1 MIVYEIKRGSQV
13 LASVKPTGGRREGIM
28 AGDVVNMSFKLNS
41 YVDFLKGDTTIVDGE
56 LFILEKASD
65 YEQDTTW
72 NYNLNFLKDAE
83 LSRAGMLALD
93 ENNELSEYDSFFTGN
108 ASNAIDLIIANA
120 NRISPGFTKGTVDET
135 EAKDFDFTGDN
146 CATALAKLANAFNIE
161 FWVQNKKIFL
171 TKKGADS
178 GLSFRKGKGKG
189 LLKLIRKVQDT
200 KVVTRLLVYGSKNN
214 LPSTYPGLSKRLRMP
229 GGQKYIQNQSKV
241 DKYGLEEDSILLDD
255 IFPKRVGKITAVAG
269 ALTFSDSAIDF
280 DLNNH
285 RVDKV
290 AAKVKFITG
299 RLAGYQFE
307 VVEKGYNHS
316 TKTITILVNKDETAM
331 EVPSAASGM
340 VPAVGD
346 QYIFIDVIM
355 PQIDITKAEIELKAK
370 ATERYNES
378 SDPRVIYDA
387 PTDRRFLRDFNI
399 FVKLGDFVTIQAPE
413 ANVDQRIRVISKTT
427 NLQDK
432 YDVTLELSETVSVAS
447 IVKQLIAE
455 SNIQKAVKN
464 AKITDIARQ
473 RLMWRTTT
481 ELTTM
486 LDTLRAEM
494 LLIMQEGGAY
504 VTDVIL
510 ETSVD
515 QNPNKFRTDAGT
527 VEHQEYIENGGTWNV
542 PSFTGTVPT
551 SAAYYIYIKASKTS
565 NAATIVYS
573 LNKLQVDGGVDYYFP
588 YGILSSVIDGTRIF
602 SSIHGYTRITGNN
615 IKTGIIEGPSGAL
628 VINLQTGEIFGKV
641 TFRGSNGAIKD
652 IKNVDDIANLAIDN
666 AAAANTKAIA
676 AQTSANTANALLADI
691 ANDNLLVP
699 SEKQDVL
706 KEWRIIQSEK
716 PVVVAQAGTYG
727 LSTSLYDGAY
737 NALNTYITPL
747 LANMTTNSVIVATTF
762 RDHFKIYYDN
772 KVALLKAVSDSAK
785 TIADAAQGTANTAI
799 TNAANAKVTAD
810 AAKLVADTAKVRL
823 DDMTTDGILDP
834 VEKVEVNKLKLE
846 FNTEYPTIIANA
858 AVYGAITT
866 GYITAK
872 STLDTYL
879 TPLLA
884 NMQVKSAIDRVVF
897 NANFSK
903 YYDER
908 QKLLSTIAAAAKT
921 LVDNIDVGGR
931 NLLKD
936 TARSID
942 TPNYLMVN
950 YLLEAP
956 LNEGVDHVFTLW
968 GELGS
973 DRTTFNIYNS
983 GGSVLLSSLS
993 KVSDGIYQAK
1003 FKWKIGSS
1011 SNQFVSLY
1019 QLVNGA
1025 TSISKIKA
1033 VKLEKGTIG
1042 TGWSESPEETQRKID
1057 AAKSAADQAKAA
1069 ADSAQSSAN
1078 TANSMLADI
1087 ANDNLLTP
1095 SEKQDVLKEWQI
1107 IQGEKAYIEGQALT
1121 YAISTATY
1129 TSYYNAL
1136 NTYIT
1141 PLLAVMTVNSIIVG
1155 ATFRSNFK
1163 SYYDSKVALLK
1174 LISDKAKQLS
1184 DDAQSTAS
1192 TALVNAGAAKIAA
1205 DNAKIVADAQK
1216 SRLDDMSADGI
1227 LDPVEKKEVNK
1238 LRLEFNTEYPVIITN
1253 AGVYGVPSAA
1263 YASVKSALDAY
1274 TTPLLAN
1281 MQVNSTIDRVAFNTN
1296 FTRYYDERQ
1305 KLLSAIATAAKTLVD
1320 NIVIGGRN
1328 LARNSELNSLLGY
1341 SSNGGTQ
1348 AIEVIDGVSVVRIN
1362 ASAAGQGVYSSQKFT
1377 TPVLP
1382 LTQYSVSFDIRM
1394 ISYVANPFSIRVGIE
1409 SGGTVFAPQVAGWQ
1423 RVSYTFTTP
1432 AAVSQF
1438 LVIYS
1443 ASAGANSFYI
1453 KNLKV
1458 EISSKA
1464 TDWTEAPEDVQAKI
1478 DFAKLTADNARTAA
1492 DNAQTIANTANSL
1505 LADIANDNL
1514 LIPSEKQDVLKEW
1527 QVIQGEKV
1535 YIEGQAA
1542 TYGIN
1547 SATYTSYYNA
1557 LNTYIT
1563 PLLSNLSVNSVIVA
1577 TTFRL
1582 NFKSYYDAKIAL
1594 LKLVTDAAKSLA
1606 DAAQS
1611 TAATALTNAAAAK
1624 AVADTA
1630 QTNVALA
1637 NSNIAAAK
1645 VRLDDM
1651 SADGILD
1658 PVEKKAALKDWQELE
1673 AMHVPLLADATLY
1686 GVSTS
1691 DVVNYRQALS
1701 TYLNPFFQNM
1711 NANSA
1716 IVRTTFNLNWSNYF
1730 GAKQKLQA
1738 DISAIAKNTNK
1749 TILASTSTV
1758 FRDFF
1763 GLNVGTVIVGYLLI
1777 KTKIPY
1783 TSRMYNINIKG
1794 YNYVQGNANIDLSI
1808 GFYPYAPSLN
1818 VINTG
1823 FVSRGDFPISE
1834 VRILRESA
1842 TGFAT
1847 IALGTAT
1854 TSWAYPSIAVESM
1867 IVSFANAEPGI
1878 EAGWIGTVQTALPAN
1893 TSIAVVPAIVMES
1906 TAGATSKA
1914 NQAKL
1919 DAVSAA
1925 STDAQTKATQAKN
1938 DAVTAANTYS
1948 NTVSNSAAS
1957 AAEIRAAA
1965 DALTKANAARDAA
1978 IASANTQYNN
1988 LTGQLKQTAY
1998 QDIEQWA
2005 LSGNSV
2011 FQGGKLNVLLLDA
2024 PFIRANIVN
2033 AQYVQTLDLNA
2044 SKITAGILSAARI
2057 DVENLIVLN
2066 LKTATTGRRVEI
2078 TKAGN
2083 NISFFVDGSLNPTV
2097 VVDANIE
2104 ASTGSAATSG
2114 MSVVT
2119 AVGISKVT
2127 GSGIFGNGSDVYAFG
2142 SASGFTANAS
2152 IVGISFRRN
2161 TSQGANGVNAGII
2174 GVDGNDASATGNS
2187 ISCAAYF
2194 AGRLRFAG
2202 MLSEDIFRARVWA
2215 AQMPAGQLLMN
2226 QNMGTVFIDI
2236 SGCTN
2241 QGLVLPV
2248 IFPKGREGDKII
2260 IITNGSPY
2268 GTTISPIIR
2277 SSSINSSAGNRDT
2290 LAPHNSQ
2297 APGDTGLERTL
2308 KPYHTY
2314 EFQFMYT
2321 SPYDLGNLTGQWKLL
2336 RRTPDLT
2343 FAQAWT

>member
-13 LASVKPTGGRREGIM
+13 LASVKSTGSQEERIM
-28 AGDVVNMSFKLNS
+28 AGDVVNMSFKLNN
-41 YVDFLKGDTTIVDGE
+41 YVDFLKGDTTIVFGE
-56 LFILEKASD
+56 VFVLEKASD
-65 YEQDTTW
+65 YEQGDTW
-72 NYNLNFLKDAE
+72 SYNLSFLKNGE
-83 LSRAGMLALD
+83 LSEAGMLALD
-93 ENNELSEYDSFFTGN
+93 ENNALTEYDCFYTGN
-108 ASNAIDLIIANA
+108 ASNGIDFIIANA
-120 NRISPGFTKGTVDET
+120 NRVSPGWSKGTVDET

-161 FWVQNKKIFL
+161 FWIENKKIFL

-178 GLSFRKGKGKG
+178 GLSFRRGKGKG
-189 LLKLIRKVQDT
+189 LLKLIRKVQDIKLVT
-200 KVVTRLLVYGSKNN
+200 KLHVYGSKQN
-214 LPSTYPGLSKRLRMP
+214 LSAEYPGLSKRLRMP
-229 GGQKYIQNQSKV
+229 NGQKFIQDQAKV
-241 DKYGLEEDSILLDD
+241 NKYGLIEDTILLDE

-269 ALTFSDSAIDF
+269 ALTFTDSAIDF
-280 DLNNH
+280 DLNTH
-285 RVDKV
+285 LVDKV
-290 AAKVKFITG
+290 AAKVKFTTG

-307 VVEKGYNHS
+307 IKEKGYNHS

-542 PSFTGTVPT
+542 LSFTGTVPT

-565 NAATIVYS
+565 SAATIVYS

-772 KVALLKAVSDSAK
+772 KVALLKAVSDAAK

-866 GYITAK
+866 GYTTAK

-884 NMQVKSAIDRVVF
+884 NMQVNSAIDRVVF

-908 QKLLSTIAAAAKT
+908 QKLLSAIAAAAKT

-936 TARSID
+936 TARAIE
-942 TPNYLMVN
+942 TPSYLMVN

-956 LNEGVDHVFTLW
+956 LIEGVDHVFTLW

-983 GGSVLLSSLS
+983 GGTVLLSSLS
-993 KVSDGIYQAK
+993 KVSEGIYQAK

-1042 TGWSESPEETQRKID
+1042 TGWSESPEETQRKVD
-1057 AAKSAADQAKAA
+1057 AAKSAADQAKAV
-1069 ADSAQSSAN
+1069 ADSAQSSSN

-1155 ATFRSNFK
+1155 GTFRSNFK

-1205 DNAKIVADAQK
+1205 DNAKIIADAQK

-1281 MQVNSTIDRVAFNTN
+1281 MQVNSTIDRAAFNTN

-1305 KLLSAIATAAKTLVD
+1305 KLLSAIATAAKMLVD

-1348 AIEVIDGVSVVRIN
+1348 AIEIIDGVSVVRIN

-1492 DNAQTIANTANSL
+1492 DNAQSSANTANSM

-1563 PLLSNLSVNSVIVA
+1563 PLLSNLAVNSVIVA

-1624 AVADTA
+1624 VVADTA

-1651 SADGILD
+1651 AADGILD
-1658 PVEKKAALKDWQELE
+1658 PVEKKATLKDWQELE
-1673 AMHVPLLADATLY
+1673 AMHIPILADAAFY
-1686 GVSTS
+1686 GVSAS
-1691 DVVNYRQALS
+1691 DVVNFRQALS

-1738 DISAIAKNTNK
+1738 DISAEAKNTNK
-1749 TILASTSTV
+1749 TGISPTGAV
-1758 FRDFF
+1758 FSNVF
-1763 GLNVGTVIVGYLLI
+1763 GLNLPAAQTGYLII
-1777 KTKIPY
+1777 KTRIAFTNKMVNLNL
-1783 TSRMYNINIKG
+1783 RG
-1794 YNYVQGNANIDLSI
+1794 YNYAQGSANIDLSI
-1808 GFYPYAPSLN
+1808 GFYAYATPAILN
-1818 VINTG
+1818 HG
-1823 FVSRGDFPISE
+1823 FVSRGDFNIPNVTVI
-1834 VRILRESA
+1834 REA
-1842 TGFAT
+1842 NGYAT
-1847 IALGTAT
+1847 IILGTPT
-1854 TSWAYPSIAVESM
+1854 TIWQYTSLNVESM
-1867 IVSFANAEPGI
+1867 VVSFSAPDVGMELNWSYSLSLTIPTATHS
-1878 EAGWIGTVQTALPAN
+1878 AALPAVFME
-1893 TSIAVVPAIVMES
+1893 SIA
-1906 TAGATSKA
+1906 GANSKA

-1925 STDAQTKATQAKN
+1925 SIDAQTKATQAKN

-2277 SSSINSSAGNRDT
+2277 SSSVNSSSGNRDT

-2314 EFQFMYT
+2314 EFQFMFT
-2321 SPYDLGNLTGQWKLL
+2321 SPYDLGNITGQWKLL